1 MVFCFP
7 SLHLNDDKLNDPS
20 NVEIVREAMEPV
32 DYIVT
37 IIVLIF
43 QLNQKRNNLNYL
55 QLQYVKS
62 NINYK

>member
-7 SLHLNDDKLNDPS
+7 SLHHNDDKLNDPS

>member
-1 MVFCFP
+1 MMT
-7 SLHLNDDKLNDPS
+7 KNDPS